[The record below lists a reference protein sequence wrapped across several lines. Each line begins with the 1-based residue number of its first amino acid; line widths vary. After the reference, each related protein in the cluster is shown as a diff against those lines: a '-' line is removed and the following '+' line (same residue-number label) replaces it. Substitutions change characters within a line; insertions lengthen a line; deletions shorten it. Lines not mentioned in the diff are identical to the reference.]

1 MVKPEFLAR
10 VLAILA
16 CTVIFALAS
25 LPGAFCQETVA
36 EETASHNQRGL
47 EYFSKGYYEH
57 SPKNQRA
64 EVEKNY
70 GLAVNAFKAAIAKDP
85 SHPAAHRNLARVYF
99 LQKNFDGAVKEY
111 QTVVALDPDDLD
123 AYVNLALA
131 CLELKKLDAAIQALE
146 DAKGQ
151 TSDPKALET
160 LDSYLAKVRAYQAE
174 TVR

>member
-1 MVKPEFLAR
+1 MVKPVFLAR
-10 VLAILA
+10 VLAALV
-16 CTVIFALAS
+16 CTAIVASIS
-25 LPGAFCQETVA
+25 LPGAFCQETA
-36 EETASHNQRGL
+36 AGEAASHNQRGL

-57 SPKNQRA
+57 APKNQRA
-64 EVEKNY
+64 EVERNY
-70 GLAVNAFKAAIAKDP
+70 GLAVNEFKAAIARDP

-99 LQKNFDGAVKEY
+99 LRKNFDGAVKEY
-111 QTVVALDPDDLD
+111 QAAVALVPDDLD

-131 CLELKKLDAAIQALE
+131 CLELKQPDKAIQALE

>member
-1 MVKPEFLAR
+1 MVKPVFLAR
-10 VLAILA
+10 LLAVLA
-16 CTVIFALAS
+16 CTLALALIP
-25 LPGAFCQETVA
+25 LPGAFCQETA
-36 EETASHNQRGL
+36 AGEAASRNQRGL
-47 EYFSKGYYEH
+47 EYFNKGYYEH
-57 SPKNQRA
+57 APKNQSV

-70 GLAVNAFKAAIAKDP
+70 GLAVKEFKAAIAKDSTNP
-85 SHPAAHRNLARVYF
+85 TAHQNLARVYF
-99 LQKNFDGAVKEY
+99 LQKNFDGAIKEY
-111 QTVVALDPDDLD
+111 QTVVALVPDDLD

-131 CLELKKLDAAIQALE
+131 CLELKKPDEAIQALE